1 VRVGEEALRVGYNLL
16 DVEAISLVLLGCW
29 VDNANGEGSLE
40 AAIRSAALIWAGGVG
55 EGLGRVLVNVLIM
68 WSWMEEGAT
77 YKSGW
82 SSFALDSLVNMRRS
96 KRSGL
101 VLSSHT
107 AESDVVADGVLSNVD
122 AVLEEALGTGL
133 TGSRGAGGCDDLVG
147 SGLDDVFSVEVE
159 ELLVLLPAV
168 VLSVPFG
175 VPVLL
180 AVGFVVVLA
189 ARGGGEGKGS

>member
-1 VRVGEEALRVGYNLL
+1 
-16 DVEAISLVLLGCW
+16 
-29 VDNANGEGSLE
+29 
-40 AAIRSAALIWAGGVG
+40 
-55 EGLGRVLVNVLIM
+55 
-68 WSWMEEGAT
+68 MEEGAT

-82 SSFALDSLVNMRRS
+82 SSFALDSLVDMRRS

-133 TGSRGAGGCDDLVG
+133 TGSRGAGGCNDRVG

-180 AVGFVVVLA
+180 AVGLVVVLA
-189 ARGGGEGKGS
+189 ARGGGEGKGSGDESEESGSGEMHLGCCLSSGSCWKVGSMSEEDVSC